1 MKHLAFKLPRTGVEV
16 LAARHDWPLT
26 YANRTQA
33 ERKAKSVGGAVYQS
47 YLSQR
52 NFYVLP
58 PEAAS

>member
-1 MKHLAFKLPRTGVEV
+1 MKHLTFKLTTTGVEV
-16 LAARHDWPLT
+16 LAARQDWPLT

-47 YLSQR
+47 PWSQR

-58 PEAAS
+58 PEATS

>member
-1 MKHLAFKLPRTGVEV
+1 MK
-16 LAARHDWPLT
+16 T

-47 YLSQR
+47 PWSQR

-58 PEAAS
+58 PEATS